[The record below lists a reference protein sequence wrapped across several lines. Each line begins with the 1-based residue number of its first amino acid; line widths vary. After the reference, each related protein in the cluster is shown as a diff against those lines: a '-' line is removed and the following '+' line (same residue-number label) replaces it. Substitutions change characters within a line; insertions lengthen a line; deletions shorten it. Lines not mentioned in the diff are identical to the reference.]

1 MASTQPAN
9 ATSTTDSQL
18 TGLNLYTRAAER
30 ASAEVIDTYSTSF
43 GMASKLLGKRVR
55 QDVRNI
61 YALVRVADEVVDG
74 AAAQALSGEATAHT
88 EAQIAATEKLLDD
101 LETETYAAIDRG
113 YSTNLIVHAFAMTA
127 IRVGIGRELIE
138 PFFTSMRMDLREH
151 EHDQASFEEYIYGS
165 AEVVGLMCLQA
176 FIHQGE
182 YTAEDTASMIEG
194 ARALGS
200 AFQKVNF
207 LRDLAADFNTLGRSY
222 FPGVNAA
229 NFDEATKAR
238 LVAEID
244 GELRLSRASLV
255 LLPNDCR
262 VAVTAAHLLFE
273 ALNRKIDSLP
283 ASAVATGRVS
293 VGTATKLRLLVLAKT
308 G

>member
-1 MASTQPAN
+1 MTTPSNSTDA
-9 ATSTTDSQL
+9 QL

-74 AAAQALSGEATAHT
+74 AAAQALSGESTSHGA
-88 EAQIAATEKLLDD
+88 AQIDATERLLND
-101 LETETYAAIDRG
+101 LENETYAAIDRG
-113 YSTNLIVHAFAMTA
+113 YSTNLVVHAFAMTA

-176 FIHQGE
+176 FMHERE
-182 YTAEDTASMIEG
+182 YTAEQTAAMIQG

-207 LRDLAADFNTLGRSY
+207 LRDLAADFKLLERSY
-222 FPGVNAA
+222 FPGVTVS
-229 NFDEATKAR
+229 NFDEASK
-238 LVAEID
+238 VAIVAD
-244 GELRLSRASLV
+244 IASELHTSAQSLP
-255 LLPNDCR
+255 LLPADSR
-262 VAVTAAHLLFE
+262 RAVVAAQLLFE
-273 ALNRKIDSLP
+273 ALNKKLAKTP
-283 ASAVATGRVS
+283 AEELASTRVS
-293 VGTATKLRLLVLAKT
+293 VSTAQKLRILALALI
-308 G
+308 GVMPR

>member
-1 MASTQPAN
+1 MTTPSN
-9 ATSTTDSQL
+9 ATDAQL

-74 AAAQALSGEATAHT
+74 AAAQALSGESTSHGA
-88 EAQIAATEKLLDD
+88 AQIDATERLLND
-101 LETETYAAIDRG
+101 LENETYAAIDRG
-113 YSTNLIVHAFAMTA
+113 YSTNLVVHAFAMTA

-176 FIHQGE
+176 FMHERE
-182 YTAEDTASMIEG
+182 YTAEQTAAMIQG

-207 LRDLAADFNTLGRSY
+207 LRDLAADFKLLERSY
-222 FPGVNAA
+222 FPGVTVS
-229 NFDEATKAR
+229 NFDEASKVTI
-238 LVAEID
+238 VADIAS
-244 GELRLSRASLV
+244 ELHTSAQSLP
-255 LLPNDCR
+255 LLPADSR
-262 VAVTAAHLLFE
+262 RAVVAAQLLFE
-273 ALNRKIDSLP
+273 ALNKKLAKTP
-283 ASAVATGRVS
+283 AEELASTRVS
-293 VGTATKLRLLVLAKT
+293 VSTAQKLRILALALI
-308 G
+308 GVMPR

>member
-1 MASTQPAN
+1 MTTPSN
-9 ATSTTDSQL
+9 ATDAQL

-74 AAAQALSGEATAHT
+74 AAAQALSGESTSHGA
-88 EAQIAATEKLLDD
+88 AQIDATERLLND
-101 LETETYAAIDRG
+101 LENETYAAIDRG
-113 YSTNLIVHAFAMTA
+113 YSTNLVVHAFAMTA

-176 FIHQGE
+176 FMHERE
-182 YTAEDTASMIEG
+182 YTAEQTAAMIQG

-207 LRDLAADFNTLGRSY
+207 LRDLAADFKLLERSY
-222 FPGVNAA
+222 FPGVTVS
-229 NFDEATKAR
+229 NFDEASK
-238 LVAEID
+238 VAIVAD
-244 GELRLSRASLV
+244 IASELHTSAQSLP
-255 LLPNDCR
+255 LLPADSR
-262 VAVTAAHLLFE
+262 RAVVAAQLLFE
-273 ALNRKIDSLP
+273 ALNKKLAKTP
-283 ASAVATGRVS
+283 AEELASTRVS
-293 VGTATKLRLLVLAKT
+293 VSTAQKLRILALALI
-308 G
+308 GVMPR